1 MKSTKH
7 DLYKKDQLTEAAAP
21 KIVRKRLRWF
31 TAAIGVLVAGIATV
45 AFGLTPASGGL
56 AGGTTITINNGLGD
70 QTDPHVNGNLAVYT
84 NSNGSSQIRYYD
96 FVTTADNAIPGEPG
110 SNDILSNVFGNLIA
124 FTRVSGGTTA
134 MLFDVSTNTVSE
146 VPHGPSPAQFSPV
159 LGGNKVAFIDLNSG
173 NGDIIVFDLS
183 TSSLVNVS
191 LSPESDDN
199 PSLSP
204 WGTAVVWERCAGANC
219 DIMRSVQSGGTWGA
233 AEVVSATPSNEENPD
248 TDGTTVVY
256 DSNRPSATGGDI
268 YFQPLMGGPETQLE
282 LPGEQRNPSISSGVI
297 AFESD
302 PGNGSAD
309 IYVYVIA
316 TSTMYQVTNSPT
328 VNDTLNDVT
337 VLGTGEVRV
346 VWSSND
352 GPGQNVYARTF
363 SLPLGGDSTAPTVTI
378 TTPANGATYIKG
390 QSVAADFLCQDE
402 TGGSGLASCTGPV
415 LNGAPIDTATVGSHS
430 FSVTA
435 TDNAGNSATATNT
448 YNVLYNFN
456 GFFQPVDNLPT
467 LNIASAGSSIPVKF
481 SLSGNQ
487 GLAIFA
493 TGFPASSQIQC
504 DASEPGVVIEETVN
518 AGNSSLSYNAPTDQY
533 SYVWKT
539 DRAWKGTCRMLAV
552 KFNDGSQYF
561 AKFRFR

>member
-7 DLYKKDQLTEAAAP
+7 DSYKKQQLTEAASP
-21 KIVRKRLRWF
+21 KIVGKGRWWF
-31 TAAIGVLVAGIATV
+31 AIAISAVASLFVAIA
-45 AFGLTPASGGL
+45 AFGLTPANGGL
-56 AGGTTITINNGLGD
+56 AGGTIITINNGPGD

-84 NSNGSSQIRYYD
+84 DANGSSQIRYYD
-96 FVTTADNAIPGEPG
+96 FVTTADNAIPAAPG
-110 SNDILSNVFGNLIA
+110 ANDILSDVFGNLIA
-124 FTRVSGGTTA
+124 FTRVTGGTTA

-159 LGGNKVAFIDLNSG
+159 LGGHQMAFIDLNTG
-173 NGDIIVFDLS
+173 NGDIMVFDLS
-183 TSSLVNVS
+183 TNGPPINVS
-191 LSPESDDN
+191 ASLDADDS

-204 WGTAVVWERCAGANC
+204 AGTAVVWERCAGANC

-233 AEVVSATPSNEENPD
+233 AEVVSATPSNEGNPD

-268 YFQPLMGGPETQLE
+268 YFQPLSGGPETQLQI
-282 LPGEQRNPSISSGVI
+282 PGEQRNPSISSGVI

-302 PGNGSAD
+302 PGSGSAD
-309 IYVYVIA
+309 IFVYVIA
-316 TSTMYQVTNSPT
+316 TNTLIQVTNSPS

-337 VLGTGEVRV
+337 VLDTGEVRV

-363 SLPLGGDSTAPTVTI
+363 SLPS
-378 TTPANGATYIKG
+378 
-390 QSVAADFLCQDE
+390 
-402 TGGSGLASCTGPV
+402 
-415 LNGAPIDTATVGSHS
+415 
-430 FSVTA
+430 
-435 TDNAGNSATATNT
+435 AGNN
-448 YNVLYNFN
+448 YNFN

-481 SLSGNQ
+481 SLGGNQ

-493 TGFPASSQIQC
+493 AGFPASSQIQC

-539 DRAWKGTCRMLAV
+539 DRAWKGTCRMLVV
-552 KFNDGSQYF
+552 KFNDDSQHF

>member
-1 MKSTKH
+1 MVQCYALL
-7 DLYKKDQLTEAAAP
+7 LYLQELVVAATFAQKFAQREETSY
-21 KIVRKRLRWF
+21 KISLRRLVVRGERDPFSVKVHCLLIYR
-31 TAAIGVLVAGIATV
+31 
-45 AFGLTPASGGL
+45 
-56 AGGTTITINNGLGD
+56 LGD

-96 FVTTADNAIPGEPG
+96 FVTTADNAIPAAPG
-110 SNDILSNVFGNLIA
+110 ANDILSDVFGNLIA
-124 FTRVSGGTTA
+124 FSRVTGGTTA

-191 LSPESDDN
+191 LSPESDDS

-204 WGTAVVWERCAGANC
+204 SGTAVVWERCVGSNC
-219 DIMRSVQSGGTWGA
+219 DI
-233 AEVVSATPSNEENPD
+233 
-248 TDGTTVVY
+248 
-256 DSNRPSATGGDI
+256 
-268 YFQPLMGGPETQLE
+268 L
-282 LPGEQRNPSISSGVI
+282 
-297 AFESD
+297 
-302 PGNGSAD
+302 
-309 IYVYVIA
+309 
-316 TSTMYQVTNSPT
+316 
-328 VNDTLNDVT
+328 
-337 VLGTGEVRV
+337 
-346 VWSSND
+346 
-352 GPGQNVYARTF
+352 
-363 SLPLGGDSTAPTVTI
+363 
-378 TTPANGATYIKG
+378 YIKG
-390 QSVAADFLCQDE
+390 QSVAADFSCQDE
-402 TGGSGLASCTGPV
+402 TGGSGLASCSGPV
-415 LNGAPIDTATVGSHS
+415 INGDPIDTSTVGSHS

-435 TDNAGNSATATNT
+435 TDNAGNSATAINT
-448 YNVLYNFN
+448 YNVVYDFN

-493 TGFPASSQIQC
+493 AGFPASSQNQC

-518 AGNSSLSYNAPTDQY
+518 AGSSSLSYNATADQY

-539 DRAWKGTCRMLAV
+539 DRAWKGTCRMLVV
-552 KFNDGSQYF
+552 KFNDGSQHF